1 MSNSRFKQLTDDAK
15 QHIREISVSDV
26 KQKLD
31 RGHKCRV
38 IDVREDHEWAKG
50 HVPGAT
56 HLGKG
61 VIERD
66 IEKSVP
72 DPETELILYCGGG
85 SRSALA
91 TESLQKMGYAN
102 VYSMQGGMKDWR
114 DAGLPIEGE

>member
-1 MSNSRFKQLTDDAK
+1 VSNSRFKQLTDDAK